1 MNTTETEILYLLVG
15 FGWGIALVEFCWL
28 VKTGAGV

>member
-1 MNTTETEILYLLVG
+1 MNTTETEVLYLLVG

-28 VKTGAGV
+28 VGLAT

>member
-1 MNTTETEILYLLVG
+1 MNQSETEVLYLLCG
-15 FGWGIALVEFCWL
+15 LGWGIAFVQFCWL